1 VATPLKLT
9 GNLMSVNLTISNEV
23 ATITLNRPQVHNAFD
38 DITIIQLIDVI
49 TQACDENV
57 RVLVLKSEGRH
68 FSAGADL
75 GWMKSMADNDFEDN
89 FADSQQLAKLMHT
102 LANCPMPTICQV
114 QGAAFGGA
122 LGLIACCD
130 IAFATPDAK
139 FCLSEVK
146 LGLIPAVISPYVIK
160 AIGERQSRRYFL
172 TAEIFK
178 ADKALE
184 LGLIHEVTQELE
196 STVNDS
202 VNSILNNSPKAVVA
216 AKELIV
222 DVANKEITQEL
233 QDLTAERIASI
244 RVSVE
249 GQEGLSAFFDKRAPN
264 WQQ

>member
-1 VATPLKLT
+1 
-9 GNLMSVNLTISNEV
+9 MSVNLTISNKV
-23 ATITLNRPQVHNAFD
+23 ATVTLNRPQVHNAFD

-49 TQACDENV
+49 TQACEEQV
-57 RVLVLKSEGRH
+57 SVLVLKSEGRH

-75 GWMKSMADNDFEDN
+75 GWMKSMAGNNFDDN

-102 LANCPMPTICQV
+102 LATCPMPTICQV

-130 IAFATPDAK
+130 IAFASPDTK

-172 TAEIFK
+172 TAEVFK
-178 ADKALE
+178 ADKALN
-184 LGLIHEVTQELE
+184 LGLIHEITDKLE
-196 STVNDS
+196 TSVKDTVKN
-202 VNSILNNSPKAVVA
+202 ILNNSPKAVIA
-216 AKELIV
+216 AKELIE
-222 DVANKEITQEL
+222 DVANKEITKEL

-249 GQEGLSAFFDKRAPN
+249 GQEGLSAFFEKRLPN
-264 WQQ
+264 WQTPNNNDSAQ